1 MNYWYITTV
10 NLFLLAIVAGLF
22 FLIGKLI
29 YRGNSRKE
37 YSFLRV
43 ITHFIAFLLGAG
55 LITIV
60 LIVIPTILLGLIEF
74 FHEVIAT
81 WNVSE
86 DVSLTEVTRFKG
98 GNFLLMLLILILCVA
113 IVQYLLRKK
122 ITRRFPRF
130 ALQDDDYDILEYLIQ
145 WMTIFLAVYQFMFDG
160 LRDAFTFLEDSRTAR
175 EFFSI
180 ALSPQNINLVV
191 QPLLIS
197 SWITIAM
204 EKLHAR
210 NTASHLSSTQEE
222 GEHAEPEQ
230 EDVILDATVQ
240 D

>member
-1 MNYWYITTV
+1 MNYWYITTI
-10 NLFLLAIVAGLF
+10 NIILLAIVAGLF
-22 FLIGKLI
+22 FVVGRLI

-55 LITIV
+55 ILTV
-60 LIVIPTILLGLIEF
+60 FLGFVPTIIFGLIEL
-74 FHEVIAT
+74 FHDVIAT
-81 WNVSE
+81 WDLSE
-86 DVSLTEVTRFKG
+86 DVSFTEVTRFKG
-98 GNFLLMLLILILCVA
+98 GNFLLLLLILILCVA
-113 IVQYLLRKK
+113 IAQYLFRQR
-122 ITRRFPRF
+122 IIRRFPRF

-160 LRDAFTFLEDSRTAR
+160 LRDAFSFLEDSHTAR

-197 SWITIAM
+197 SWITVAM

-210 NTASHLSSTQEE
+210 NAEAHLTL
-222 GEHAEPEQ
+222 EQ
-230 EDVILDATVQ
+230 EAAAEGQ
-240 D
+240 K